1 MFRSLMRPEP
11 MCCSSELAAANIG
24 HTAKLLNFNTNTNL
38 RPRLT

>member
-1 MFRSLMRPEP
+1 

-38 RPRLT
+38 RLRLT